1 MRRSFGSLHAVVAA
15 LAARVVDA
23 AIALLPRPRRAF
35 GIELLDSP
43 DVDADTRLRAL
54 SDVARANAYFGGT
67 RAVARE
73 IVRILDASSA
83 RTITLVD
90 VGTGTGDIARR
101 AATVAR
107 ERGVR
112 LTSIRI
118 DISPD
123 VARSAHASGTLAVCG
138 DALSLPFADR
148 SVDVVVCSQLLHH
161 FRDHDV
167 VRLLRELH
175 RVARLG
181 VIVSDLRRSWIAA
194 GGFWV
199 ATFPLRFHPVSR
211 HDGVVS
217 ILRAFT
223 AGELARLVRTAVGE
237 PHAVR
242 RVLGFRLAVSWAPT
256 RFACYARFRR
266 SRHLQSDR
274 KRRRVGAA

>member
-1 MRRSFGSLHAVVAA
+1 MSQSLGVAQTTVAA
-15 LAARVVDA
+15 LAARIADA
-23 AIALLPRPRRAF
+23 ARALLPRPRRVY

-43 DVDADTRLRAL
+43 DVDTDTRLRAL

-67 RAVARE
+67 RAVTRE
-73 IVRILDASSA
+73 LVRILDATPA
-83 RTITLVD
+83 RTITLLD

-101 AATVAR
+101 ATAVAR
-107 ERGVR
+107 DRGVR
-112 LTSIRI
+112 LTSIGI
-118 DISPD
+118 DLSAD
-123 VARSAHASGTLAVCG
+123 LARSAHESGTLGVCG

-148 SVDVVVCSQLLHH
+148 SVDVAVCSQLLHH
-161 FRDHDV
+161 FRDDDA

-175 RVARLG
+175 RVARLR
-181 VIVSDLRRSWIAA
+181 VVVSDLRRSWIAA

-223 AGELARLVRTAVGE
+223 SGELACLVRTAVGQS
-237 PHAVR
+237 HTVR
-242 RVLGFRLAVSWAPT
+242 RVLGFRLVVSWAPT

-274 KRRRVGAA
+274 KRRRISAA

>member
-1 MRRSFGSLHAVVAA
+1 MHRYAA
-15 LAARVVDA
+15 GR
-23 AIALLPRPRRAF
+23 IH

-67 RAVARE
+67 RAVTRE
-73 IVRILDASSA
+73 IVRVLGTTPA
-83 RTITLVD
+83 RTITLLD
-90 VGTGTGDIARR
+90 VGTGAGDIARR
-101 AATVAR
+101 ATAVAR

-112 LTSIRI
+112 LTSIGI

-123 VARSAHASGTLAVCG
+123 LARSAHASGTLAVCG

-148 SVDVVVCSQLLHH
+148 SIDVAVCSQLLHH
-161 FRDHDV
+161 FRDQDA

-181 VIVSDLRRSWIAA
+181 VIVSDLRRSRIAA
-194 GGFWV
+194 GGFWL

-217 ILRAFT
+217 IRRAFT
-223 AGELARLVRTAVGE
+223 SGELAYLVRTALGE
-237 PHAVR
+237 SHAVR
-242 RVLGFRLAVSWAPT
+242 RVLGFRLVVSWAPT